1 MGEYEK
7 TEKRAYAKFLLRTLM
22 AGSLVLVAGTIAS
35 ADGRRVLKALRSFTA
50 QELAHL
56 RRAVRNLERRRLIRR
71 VQDGEDTKIRL
82 TVDGHKE
89 AAMLRLHE
97 LTISRPTQW
106 DGKWRLVIFDI
117 PEYLKVGRDALRNTL
132 NRLGFYQIQKSV
144 FIFPFPCEKEIGEV
158 ASVFSFERYVHCFHV
173 EVLALTYRKR
183 LMQHFKI

>member
-35 ADGRRVLKALRSFTA
+35 ADG
-50 QELAHL
+50 
-56 RRAVRNLERRRLIRR
+56 RR

-132 NRLGFYQIQKSV
+132 N
-144 FIFPFPCEKEIGEV
+144 
-158 ASVFSFERYVHCFHV
+158 
-173 EVLALTYRKR
+173 
-183 LMQHFKI
+183 